1 MATLPIRP
9 RALGWI
15 TLNLTLGGCVEAGKP
30 RARRDTETQTD
41 TQEDTAAPEDR
52 EPCIPTLWYVDGD
65 GDGYGDAGLGTK
77 WSCAASEGW
86 AARAEDCDDADPSVY
101 PAAPEVCMD
110 GRPNDCLD
118 ADGALAAAACDPGG
132 PFQLSAAEVKLLG
145 ATPAWRAGSDLHV
158 AGDTNGDGR
167 KDLLVST
174 AAENGFA
181 LLEGAIT
188 DRASLADAT
197 AQIAAITIPAGD
209 LDLDGLDDLVAL
221 DGEEHHGA
229 WILDAPLTG
238 EVALDDYPAMTSSYT
253 YDLSELYDDMDDNA
267 GQAGVVPGDL
277 NGDGWQDLVVGA
289 PLYGGAFTNST
300 EGACPSVEYDYDDAP
315 EGFAVGA
322 AYVVYGPLSED
333 RSLSDADGLLT
344 GENSQDA
351 AGIRFGE
358 VGDLDGDGLDD
369 LFVASWGQCEGG
381 QNAGA
386 AYVVL
391 GPAEGSRSLA
401 DADMKLVGTTDA
413 GPEMDLSGAGDTN
426 GDGYPDLLV
435 GTTYYSGFRD
445 ASGRA
450 SLFLG
455 PPGADRSMSSAEA
468 SWIGDEY
475 AWVGASV
482 ASAGDMDL
490 DGYSDVLIGASNR
503 TDTRDPGESL
513 SDYRG
518 AAALIDGPMEGSAEY
533 ADLNTVFE
541 GPNLYDQAGYAVSS
555 AGDINSDGLP
565 DLLIGSPYDDEA
577 GTDAGAAYLILGG
590 GVFFDGTYGP

>member
-1 MATLPIRP
+1 MRYRTRSARPIGFHCVW
-9 RALGWI
+9 L
-15 TLNLTLGGCVEAGKP
+15 LVSGCVEVDKP

-52 EPCIPTLWYVDGD
+52 EPCISTLWYVDGD
-65 GDGYGDAGLGTK
+65 GDSYGDAGLGTM

-145 ATPAWRAGSDLHV
+145 APPNRGAGSDLHV

-167 KDLLVST
+167 KDLLVASSGP
-174 AAENGFA
+174 NVFA

-197 AQIAAITIPAGD
+197 AQISAITIPAGD

-221 DGEEHHGA
+221 DGEEHYGA

-253 YDLSELYDDMDDNA
+253 YDLSEFYDDIDDNA

-277 NGDGWQDLVVGA
+277 NGDGWRDLVIGA
-289 PLYGGAFTNST
+289 PRYSGAFTNST

-435 GTTYYSGFRD
+435 GTTYYSGFRSS
-445 ASGRA
+445 SGKA

-455 PPGADRSMSSAEA
+455 PPDTDRSLSSANA
-468 SWIGDEY
+468 SWVGPEGG
-475 AWVGASV
+475 WVGGSV
-482 ASAGDMDL
+482 ASADDVDL
-490 DGYSDVLIGASNR
+490 DGYSDILVGAENL
-503 TDTRDPGESL
+503 TDTVGPDTPIG
-513 SDYRG
+513 DDRG
-518 AAALIDGPMEGSAEY
+518 AAALIYGPMEGTANY
-533 ADLNTVFE
+533 ADLSTAFV
-541 GPNLYDQAGYAVSS
+541 GPGLDDLAGYAVSS

-590 GVFFDGTYGP
+590 GVFFNGTYGP